1 MKISASNQ
9 IKGKITEIKEG
20 AVNGRVALDI
30 GGGNIVY
37 ALITMD
43 SIARLGL
50 KVGSDACAVIK
61 ASDVMLAVDCC

>member
-9 IKGKITEIKEG
+9 IKGTIIQIDEG
-20 AVNGRVALDI
+20 AVNGRVTIDI
-30 GGGNIVY
+30 GNDNKIF

-50 KVGSDACAVIK
+50 KTGSAACAVIK
-61 ASDVMLAVDCC
+61 ASDVMVAVE